1 MSDLMIN
8 SDVATLNSK
17 GMNITLD
24 NSADISRMLAETV
37 IAKSDVEKK
46 DQSTARNSFENSL
59 SDVKSALTN
68 QKDTNEMLLAAI
80 QELVRVQ
87 KSGVSV
93 NEKILAAQA

>member
-8 SDVATLNSK
+8 SDVATLSSK
-17 GMNITLD
+17 SMNITLD

-37 IAKSDVEKK
+37 IAKSEVEKK

-68 QKDTNEMLLAAI
+68 QKDTNEMLLLAI
-80 QELVRVQ
+80 QELIRVQ
-87 KSGVSV
+87 KTGVDWQQ
-93 NEKILAAQA
+93 KTYQATA